1 MKKTAQQSTQ
11 QKEVQAAIYYAKGDW
26 SLEDLKPLFRQGTDK
41 LSDIPQNACAI
52 LAKEVERL
60 RKELDK
66 N

>member
-1 MKKTAQQSTQ
+1 MKKTTQQSTQ

-26 SLEDLKPLFRQGTDK
+26 NLEDLKPLFRQGTDK
-41 LSDIPQNACAI
+41 LSDIPQNACVI